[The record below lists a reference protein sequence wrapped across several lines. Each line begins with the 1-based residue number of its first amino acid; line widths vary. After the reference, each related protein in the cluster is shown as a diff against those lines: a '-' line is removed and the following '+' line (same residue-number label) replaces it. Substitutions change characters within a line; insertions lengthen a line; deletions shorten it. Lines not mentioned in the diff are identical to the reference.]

1 MNTLNVS
8 ELIEKILIPMVLIFL
23 GLSTGIFDL
32 GVLDLY
38 QVILIHINDI
48 IVLILGIAFYGIEY
62 LLDLFGEEDFILTAK
77 QDTLVDNIKT
87 GIGIMLCIIIIVL

>member
-38 QVILIHINDI
+38 QVILIHINAI
-48 IVLILGIAFYGIEY
+48 IVLILGIAFYDIEY